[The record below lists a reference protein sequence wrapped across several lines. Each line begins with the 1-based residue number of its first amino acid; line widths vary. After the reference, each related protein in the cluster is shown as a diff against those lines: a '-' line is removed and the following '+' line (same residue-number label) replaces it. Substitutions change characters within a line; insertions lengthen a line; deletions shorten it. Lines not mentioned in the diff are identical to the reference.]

1 MNVARSHAFDAQD
14 FKEFR
19 KAIIEP
25 WLAQKEVERRAIMWC
40 VTIRI
45 GAVLVPIM
53 LAIAGFMTFYRSDG
67 SGSVSGAFYVSVI
80 LVFVIPVFVI
90 PLLGLLSTIGA
101 AYFHW
106 VFKELKAWDD
116 QLRRGLYRQIF
127 DRLGYRYTADS
138 SLALMDE
145 VHQCGILK
153 DYDERHVED
162 RVQGSIGKT
171 QFDLSDCKLVRK
183 YKRRNSSEG
192 RETVFH
198 GLIGSFTFSKPFH
211 GQTVVLVDKG
221 AIPNWLAG
229 FHRDDKRVVL
239 ENVDFEDLFEVFS
252 TDQVEARYLLN
263 PVFMERLIALR
274 RHFRAPLQAAFRDG
288 KLYIAVDLGE
298 DHFRNPPVYFDVS
311 NPGEIHLVMLRVRL
325 ISETVEMLNL
335 NSPALV

>member
-1 MNVARSHAFDAQD
+1 MNVATPHAFDAQD
-14 FKEFR
+14 FKAFR
-19 KAIIEP
+19 KATIEP
-25 WLAQKEVERRAIMWC
+25 WLAQKEVERRAIERR
-40 VTIRI
+40 VAIRI
-45 GAVLVPIM
+45 CIVLVPIM
-53 LAIAGFMTFYRSDG
+53 LAIVGFMLFYRADAP
-67 SGSVSGAFYVSVI
+67 VSAPGRIFV
-80 LVFVIPVFVI
+80 LVIPVFGVLTVI
-90 PLLGLLSTIGA
+90 GGA
-101 AYFHW
+101 YLYWAFS
-106 VFKELKAWDD
+106 ELESWGDR
-116 QLRRGLYRQIF
+116 LRRDLYRLIF

-162 RVQGSIGKT
+162 RVQGAVGKT

-183 YKRRNSSEG
+183 YKRRNAGEG

-198 GLIGSFTFSKPFH
+198 GLIGSFTFPKPFH

-221 AIPNWLAG
+221 TISNRLSG
-229 FHRDDKRVVL
+229 LLRDDKRVVL
-239 ENVDFEDLFEVFS
+239 ENAEFEDLFEVFS

-298 DHFRNPPVYFDVS
+298 DHFRNPPVHFDVS
-311 NPGEIHLVMLRVRL
+311 DPGEIHLVMFRVRL
-325 ISETVEMLNL
+325 ISEAVEMLNL